1 MNPKPRFTTPTTQ
14 PRRVPEWKLQASA
27 VSALKRQGWP
37 ILTAGDMAAGR
48 RSPRAAALAKVTGLE
63 AGDPDLRVMLPNGRL
78 GQIEFK
84 AKGGSLS
91 AVQKARHKALA
102 ALGHEVVVI
111 KAETEE
117 AAVASTLAVVASW
130 LGLPAN
136 DNTGPIT
143 AGVIVGR

>member
-1 MNPKPRFTTPTTQ
+1 MSCNNAITPKTRFTTPNLK

-63 AGDPDLRVMLPNGRL
+63 AGDPDLRVFLPQARI

-91 AVQKARHKALA
+91 AAQKARHKALA

-117 AAVASTLAVVASW
+117 AAVDATLRQVGLW

-136 DNTGPIT
+136 DNKEGE
-143 AGVIVGR
+143 